1 MALIRWRPTARP
13 LARFD
18 PDFGEEMARFFD
30 ETRSRWGG
38 EGELTAWSP
47 SINVYEENDR
57 IVMEAELPGM
67 KKDQIE
73 VSVHD
78 HMLTVSG
85 ERKEEKEVK
94 EDDFYRHE
102 RRYGAFSRSI
112 SLPSTVDSKK
122 IDASYKDGVLKLTI
136 PKAEQ
141 AKAKRVEVH

>member
-73 VSVHD
+73 VSVQD

-85 ERKEEKEVK
+85 ERTEEKEIK
-94 EDDFYRHE
+94 EDDYYRHE

-112 SLPSTVDSKK
+112 SLPSPVDSKK

-136 PKAEQ
+136 PKAEE